1 MGVVV
6 MFLNRMFKDVL
17 ETGFK
22 GIGTDAMVGAVVVV
36 EVGCA
41 GNMTTPDDDVGATV
55 DDITGVS
62 GITTAPGVGNTLT
75 DVKGDD
81 DGKIELK
88 F

>member
-1 MGVVV
+1 MVGVVV
-6 MFLNRMFKDVL
+6 
-17 ETGFK
+17 
-22 GIGTDAMVGAVVVV
+22 VVK
-36 EVGCA
+36 VGCA
-41 GNMTTPDDDVGATV
+41 GNLTTPDDDVGANV

-62 GITTAPGVGNTLT
+62 VITTVPGVGDRLT